1 MCIRDRAYTVTM
13 DIKPVGLG
21 AVPKSYGCG
30 IALHSAFPGDRNLT
44 NTYDSFIFRDYNG
57 DGMLTFSRFRRDA
70 GKLAAMKDI
79 TEKNG
84 AGGYGEWYSVR
95 LEVNGKTV
103 TAYFNGSKTPVV
115 ISDSYENKSPVCLVS
130 VGASEFSV
138 DNIRIWAGAG
148 VEPNNPDPDPDPDPD
163 PNPDSKPEK
172 PKGYRKG
179 DTIYR
184 ENFDGSTEIKLGTDW
199 FTGSTNP
206 LRYSADGGVL
216 PVSYTHLTLP
226 TNSRV

>member
-1 MCIRDRAYTVTM
+1 MM

-70 GKLAAMKDI
+70 GKLSAMKDI

-103 TAYFNGSKTPVV
+103 TGLLQRKRNSRC
-115 ISDSYENKSPVCLVS
+115 NKRFL
-130 VGASEFSV
+130 
-138 DNIRIWAGAG
+138 RKQ
-148 VEPNNPDPDPDPDPD
+148 
-163 PNPDSKPEK
+163 KPGL
-172 PKGYRKG
+172 PRFGRG
-179 DTIYR
+179 I
-184 ENFDGSTEIKLGTDW
+184 
-199 FTGSTNP
+199 
-206 LRYSADGGVL
+206 GVL
-216 PVSYTHLTLP
+216 G
-226 TNSRV
+226 